1 MVLYPRI
8 GLNWDRLPKVRLPRV
23 KLPKGKSL
31 SILPQFRTLL
41 GKITQGKITQDKITQ
56 GGITQD
62 FFPLG
67 KVTQSRTTSKGI
79 SIEELYDENIRTY
92 QFGK

>member
-62 FFPLG
+62 FPPLG
-67 KVTQSRTTSKGI
+67 YPG
-79 SIEELYDENIRTY
+79 YPGPDY
-92 QFGK
+92 QEGNTHRRIIQ